1 MRLILEV
8 LDRIQLEELDSFD
21 IWDDEWESVTETEQ
35 IDWSLIEDF

>member
-1 MRLILEV
+1 MLEL

-21 IWDDEWESVTETEQ
+21 IWDDEWESVTETEK

>member
-1 MRLILEV
+1 MLEV

>member
-1 MRLILEV
+1 MRLMLE
-8 LDRIQLEELDSFD
+8 LIDRIQLEELDSFD

>member
-1 MRLILEV
+1 MLEL

-21 IWDDEWESVTETEQ
+21 IWDDKWESVTETEK

>member
-1 MRLILEV
+1 MLELI
-8 LDRIQLEELDSFD
+8 DRIQLEELDSFD

>member
-1 MRLILEV
+1 MLEL

-21 IWDDEWESVTETEQ
+21 IWDDEWESATETEQ